1 MKTPLKSHRHIASM
15 CLRNTLTIGPV
26 EHPNSYKVKILLL
39 LAVLGVLMA
48 FFIGWGLFLGDAILS
63 WGTQPARLS
72 QALYLT
78 LLINRHFSHFLKYSP
93 DRMPRAVLAQR
104 WPPQRNHTIPH
115 DHTSFLHMEAKIL
128 ILKMTKTLSWESR
141 ARAIFGFLAKCRTRP
156 LTAYR
161 LDETQNKISLK
172 IRAGFNPLTLW
183 TSKLKFLSPS
193 EGSGKAQGQ
202 VSLCCSVST
211 N

>member
-1 MKTPLKSHRHIASM
+1 M
-15 CLRNTLTIGPV
+15 CLRKTLTIGPV
-26 EHPNSYKVKILLL
+26 EHPNSYEVKILLF

-48 FFIGWGLFLGDAILS
+48 FLLVGVFLEDAILS
-63 WGTQPARLS
+63 WGTQPVRLS

-93 DRMPRAVLAQR
+93 DRMPRAVLAQH

-128 ILKMTKTLSWESR
+128 ILKITKILSWESR

-156 LTAYR
+156 LTAKT
-161 LDETQNKISLK
+161 LQETQNKISLK
-172 IRAGFNPLTLW
+172 FRAGFNPLTLW
-183 TSKLKFLSPS
+183 TLKPKFLSPS
-193 EGSGKAQGQ
+193 EGSDKAQRQ